1 MRLGQLKNIKRLE
14 LVLYFKSFFN
24 KWSHELQTPNEAF
37 FHWIPKLLGLDR
49 QFGQINFGAFGVFLA
64 NLSAAIL
71 VEWVPC
77 PCFPL
82 FNYYLYKKLSLY
94 IQIPNIYLG
103 LGFEF
108 GPQRIRDLA
117 FMSILQYIEYASTI
131 LNNLFFS
138 FKRSNQML

>member
-1 MRLGQLKNIKRLE
+1 MMENMDKGQGTLCIKMSADSLAENTTNARPFYPLNI
-14 LVLYFKSFFN
+14 
-24 KWSHELQTPNEAF
+24 
-37 FHWIPKLLGLDR
+37 
-49 QFGQINFGAFGVFLA
+49 
-64 NLSAAIL
+64 SA
-71 VEWVPC
+71 VGSVPC
-77 PCFPL
+77 FSS
-82 FNYYLYKKLSLY
+82 FNHYFYKKLSLY
-94 IQIPNIYLG
+94 IHIPNTYLG